1 MDRKTEII
9 MNRTNTEIRGKIIQK
24 KKTIQIKK

>member
-24 KKTIQIKK
+24 KTIQIKK